1 MNELVIVRPEKCD
14 GCNACV
20 RCCPAP
26 EANITKRLEDGSFI
40 TTVDPNKC
48 IACGECVKVCQRG
61 ARDYV
66 DDTEECMSRVV
77 KEKMIIMAS
86 PAIKT
91 VFPNKWKGILD
102 WFKGQGCSVYDVSL
116 GADICTWAHLRMIE
130 QSKLGNIIT
139 QTCPAIVTYI
149 EKYQPKLLSNLSPV
163 HSPVACA
170 SIYVKQYLRR
180 NNPIAFLSP
189 CIAKKAE
196 FAETGLVEYNV
207 TFKKLMNYFDRND
220 INIPINPVDDFEY
233 KFDDQQGQLGS
244 VYSRPGGLRDNLWTH
259 DEEINI
265 ATSGGLYKVYPEID
279 MYGKMPESKH
289 PQVFDVLSCDLGCNG
304 GPATA
309 TTQTVFDVM
318 TTMRVIEN
326 EAKSRRK
333 SGGIMGRGEDKL
345 FRKFDEELRIA
356 DFVRTYKGTMPSPIP
371 SEKQLE
377 PIYEKMGKHTE
388 QEKKYDCLACGYN
401 SCREMAIAISRG
413 LNTPE
418 NCVIHAKSVLIARHS
433 ELAKQHEKLAEITA
447 ECLELSNKLKEEVA
461 AISKNMNTIG
471 DSTSAT
477 SERATV
483 VKDLLQNVVTFCNE
497 NPTMDGDSVKQLIS
511 ILEMTISAF
520 SVLDD
525 NVNVTNE
532 SSGVIHQSI
541 GEISELVEKING
553 TLIKTEKEEK

>member
-26 EANITKRLEDGSFI
+26 EANITKRLEDGRFI

-102 WFKGQGCSVYDVSL
+102 WFKSQGCSVYDVSL

-130 QSKLGNIIT
+130 QSKFGNIIT
-139 QTCPAIVTYI
+139 QPCPAIVTYI

-163 HSPVACA
+163 HSPVACGA
-170 SIYVKQYLRR
+170 IYIKQYLRR

-189 CIAKKAE
+189 CIAKKNE
-196 FAETGLVEYNV
+196 FEEIGLVDYNV

-220 INIPINPVDDFEY
+220 INIPINPIDDFDY

-244 VYSRPGGLRDNLWTH
+244 VYSRPGGLRDNLWAH

-265 ATSGGLYKVYPEID
+265 ATSQGLHKVYAEID

-289 PQVFDVLSCDLGCNG
+289 PQVFDVLSCDAGCNG

-309 TTQTVFDVM
+309 TKQTIFDM
-318 TTMRVIEN
+318 MATMRAIEN

-345 FRKFDEELRIA
+345 FKKFDEELRIA
-356 DFVRTYKGTMPSPIP
+356 DFVRNYKGTMPSPVP

-377 PIYEKMGKHTE
+377 PIYEKMGKFTE
-388 QEKKYDCLACGYN
+388 FDKKYDCLACGYN
-401 SCREMAIAISRG
+401 SCRDMAIAISRG

-418 NCVIHAKSVLIARHS
+418 NCVIYAKSVLVARHS
-433 ELAKQHEKLAEITA
+433 ELAKQHEQLAEITA
-447 ECLELSNKLKEEVA
+447 ECLELSNKLKEEVTE
-461 AISKNMNTIG
+461 ISKNMDTIG
-471 DSTSAT
+471 DSTAAT

-483 VKDLLQNVVTFCNE
+483 VKDLLQNVVTFCNQ
-497 NPTMDGDSVKQLIS
+497 NPTMDADSVNQLIS

-520 SVLDD
+520 SALDD
-525 NVNVTNE
+525 NVSATNT

-541 GEISELVEKING
+541 GQISELVDKING
-553 TLIKTEKEEK
+553 TLIKSEKQ